1 MMIKYA
7 IALAVLLAVAAFVSW
22 AFLPARYLPNNRARS
37 LRLRLHLRLHPGKG
51 FATVFSLWLYWGRL
65 AIAAPLPPDPPLPS
79 ALAAAPQPARA
90 FGVPRPGPL
99 PPRPAGPAGG
109 APAAD
114 GAAANLQDRI
124 PGRRDPDLPRPG
136 NRHHHQGRRV
146 RAHRRG
152 AGAPRSR
159 ARVQPAT
166 HRRSPLDVPLVACR
180 RMRGP
185 GDGHPARRRIRF
197 RRLPQGRRGRYVLV
211 RQGQRLPARLL
222 PRRRADGRRPADG
235 GGLGIRS
242 RPARPGTGPDRR
254 RCAAS
259 GR

>member
-1 MMIKYA
+1 MIKYA

-51 FATVFSLWLYWGRL
+51 FATVFSLWLHWGRL
-65 AIAAPLPPDPPLPS
+65 ATLRRSRRIRRSLPLWLRLLH
-79 ALAAAPQPARA
+79 AARA

-99 PPRPAGPAGG
+99 PARPAGPAGG

-114 GAAANLQDRI
+114 GAAANLQDRV
-124 PGRRDPDLPRPG
+124 PGRRDPDLSRSG

-166 HRRSPLDVPLVACR
+166 HRRGPLHVPLVACR

-185 GDGHPARRRIRF
+185 GDGDPRAPTRSLSPSPTRASRT
-197 RRLPQGRRGRYVLV
+197 V
-211 RQGQRLPARLL
+211 RSGP
-222 PRRRADGRRPADG
+222 PRPA
-235 GGLGIRS
+235 
-242 RPARPGTGPDRR
+242 TT
-254 RCAAS
+254 CAATS
-259 GR
+259 TPPR